1 MLKIENI
8 SHSPQRFTAKGGKR
22 VEIAP
27 GDSASVAIA
36 RDSVRVAA
44 KERAGLIR
52 VAEQRPARKAKV
64 PRRPEP
70 KQVPVTEE

>member
-8 SHSPQRFTAKGGKR
+8 SHSPQRFPAKGGKR

-44 KERAGLIR
+44 KERAGLIK
-52 VAEQRPARKAKV
+52 VMGQRPARKAKAQ
-64 PRRPEP
+64 PAPEP
-70 KQVPVTEE
+70 DPITEE